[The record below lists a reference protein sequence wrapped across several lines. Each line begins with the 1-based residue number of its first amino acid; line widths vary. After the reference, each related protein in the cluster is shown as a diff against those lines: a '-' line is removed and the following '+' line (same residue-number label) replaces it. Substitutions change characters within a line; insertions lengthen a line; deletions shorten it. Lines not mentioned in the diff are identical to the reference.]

1 MCPINLR
8 VPPDASRKVD
18 MTKLKFINQ
27 LRCQSSCSSVSLKI
41 PSISCAGDSNYNSA
55 VTTPTQTP
63 FKTENLAKTAR
74 KSKKIVKKNRI
85 VSYKSAHKMTE
96 NKTKTKICN
105 K

>member
-8 VPPDASRKVD
+8 VPPDASRKID
-18 MTKLKFINQ
+18 TIKLKFINQ

-55 VTTPTQTP
+55 FTTPTQTP
-63 FKTENLAKTAR
+63 FKSENLIKTVK

-85 VSYKSAHKMTE
+85 VSYKSAHKITQ
-96 NKTKTKICN
+96 NK
-105 K
+105 